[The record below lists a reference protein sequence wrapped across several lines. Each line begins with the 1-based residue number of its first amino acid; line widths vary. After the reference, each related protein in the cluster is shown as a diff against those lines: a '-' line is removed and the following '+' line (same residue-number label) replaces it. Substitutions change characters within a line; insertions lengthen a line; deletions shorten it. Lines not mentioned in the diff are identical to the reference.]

1 MKNRK
6 IFLKKVLLTAL
17 LGSLFTVGTGAAFTE
32 AAGKV
37 PGPSKAPKE
46 TIKASA
52 LSNRWDKT
60 LNRADHFGLTH
71 VLNEL
76 IGSIG

>member
-1 MKNRK
+1 MF
-6 IFLKKVLLTAL
+6 IVLSSFVDNGINA
-17 LGSLFTVGTGAAFTE
+17 GDSCDIDNIAYRAFNVGEVNWF
-32 AAGKV
+32 V
-37 PGPSKAPKE
+37 QSH
-46 TIKASA
+46 
-52 LSNRWDKT
+52 